1 MSEVEVTSVKKS
13 MLEQK
18 RLRGRNVFDV
28 VNQVVER
35 YNSSE
40 GWALVK
46 VVPNLTNLDVYLERS
61 TTQNT
66 DDKEVTTPDV
76 KEVTTSEV
84 SNENK
89 DVLVEKKAEVTEK
102 PKTSKKS
109 SATTATKLV
118 EAKKV

>member
-66 DDKEVTTPDV
+66 DVKEVTTPEV
-76 KEVTTSEV
+76 KEVTTPEV

-118 EAKKV
+118 ETKKV

>member
-46 VVPNLTNLDVYLERS
+46 VVPNLTNLEVYLERS

-66 DDKEVTTPDV
+66 DVKEVTTP
-76 KEVTTSEV
+76 EV
-84 SNENK
+84 SNENE

-102 PKTSKKS
+102 PKASKKS

>member
-46 VVPNLTNLDVYLERS
+46 VVPNLTNLEVYLERS

-66 DDKEVTTPDV
+66 DDKEVTTLDV
-76 KEVTTSEV
+76 KEVTTPEV

-102 PKTSKKS
+102 PKASKKS

>member
-66 DDKEVTTPDV
+66 DVKEVTTPEV
-76 KEVTTSEV
+76 KEVTTPEV